1 MTLPEEDHKSFYKI
15 QKSGH
20 CFLVRNKTEGDDGRT
35 YLGWADIWIG
45 LLSVHYELQE
55 VGIVVFW
62 DYRVFQLNGKKES
75 LVLSPTV
82 FTVLE
87 P

>member
-1 MTLPEEDHKSFYKI
+1 MDI
-15 QKSGH
+15 
-20 CFLVRNKTEGDDGRT
+20 VRNKTEGDDGRT